1 MITVRKSSDRFLS
14 DFGWL
19 HSQHSFSFGDHYDPR
34 AMGFRNLRVINEDRV
49 AEGGGFPTHPHRDM
63 EIISYVLDGA
73 LEHRDSMGNGS
84 VIRPGDV
91 QRMTAGTG
99 VRHSEKNASTTSGV
113 HFLQLWLLPKAQG
126 LTPSYEQK
134 TFPRTF
140 GAGQLTLVGAR
151 DGRGGAVHLNADA
164 DLYAAQ
170 LDAGQAVTHALAQGR
185 SAWVQVISGAVEV
198 NGTALSAGDGAAVSD
213 VTSLTLAS
221 KARSELL
228 LFDLD

>member
-49 AEGGGFPTHPHRDM
+49 AKGGGFPTHPHRDM

-73 LEHRDSMGNGS
+73 LEHHDSMGNGS

-99 VRHSEKNASTTSGV
+99 VRHSEKNASTTDGV
-113 HFLQLWLLPKAQG
+113 HFLQLWLLPKAEG
-126 LTPSYEQK
+126 LKPGYEQK
-134 TFPRTF
+134 TFPR
-140 GAGQLTLVGAR
+140 AWGQGGLTLVGAR

-164 DLYAAQ
+164 DLYSAQ
-170 LDAGQAVTHALAQGR
+170 LTEGQQVTHQLAPGR
-185 SAWVQVISGAVEV
+185 SAWVQVVSGAVELD
-198 NGTALSAGDGAAVSD
+198 GKALQAGDGAAVTD
-213 VTSLTLAS
+213 VAGLTVKS
-221 KARSELL
+221 TARSELL